1 MRRLRLLSLARLELV
16 TGLSRV
22 TLALVALPAVG
33 LVIASF
39 WLAAQ
44 FLHPVPPRRIVLA
57 SGPEHGSLHA
67 FGLRYREILARNGI
81 AVDVRTTAGAAENLE
96 LLQRPESGVDLAMVV
111 AGTAS
116 KEAAAGLVNI
126 ANLFPAPLWIAYRG
140 DRDLSEID
148 ALVGRRV
155 AVGGRGTAMAL
166 MVGPLLAA
174 NGIRPDNTTLVPLP
188 FEDAVRALRNGE
200 VDAALLGESPALP
213 EFMDLLVQPG
223 IRLMDLVRAD
233 AYARRYPHVHRM
245 DLPAGT
251 LDFARRIPQ
260 RDVRLIG
267 AVVMLAATESIHP
280 TIVDLF
286 VDAAREIHGS
296 HGFFERRGEFPDA
309 RRVDEIA
316 VSDETVRYLRTGP
329 SFLRRYL
336 PLWLADFLQ
345 RMFTLAL
352 PVVVVVLPLLNWIP
366 RAVAALMENRID
378 DVYEEL
384 RLIER
389 HAAEHG
395 PALDLAAVHADMER
409 LEGEVA
415 RLRVPLAYS
424 RELYVL
430 RSHVRAVREG
440 LPRLPERT
448 G

>member
-1 MRRLRLLSLARLELV
+1 MSRLRSLSLARLELL
-16 TGLSRV
+16 TGLSRL
-22 TLALVALPAVG
+22 TLALIAVPVLALVG
-33 LVIASF
+33 ASF

-57 SGPEHGSLHA
+57 TGPEHGSLHA

-81 AVDVRTTAGAAENLE
+81 VVDVRATAGAGENLE
-96 LLQRPESGVDLAMVV
+96 LLQRPKTGVDVAMVV
-111 AGTAS
+111 AGTAAP
-116 KEAAAGLVNI
+116 EAAAGLVNI
-126 ANLFPAPLWIAYRG
+126 ANIFPAPLWIAYRG
-140 DRDLSEID
+140 ERELTEID
-148 ALVGRRV
+148 ALAGRRI
-155 AVGGRGTAMAL
+155 AIGGRGTAIAL
-166 MVGPLLAA
+166 VVGPLLAA
-174 NGIRPDNTTLVPLP
+174 NGIGPDNTMLVPMP
-188 FEDAVRALRNGE
+188 FEDALRALRSGE

-213 EFMDLLVQPG
+213 EFMDVLVQPG
-223 IRLMDLVRAD
+223 IRLMDLARAD
-233 AYARRYPHVHRM
+233 AYARRFPHVLRM

-251 LDFARRIPQ
+251 LDFARHLPH

-267 AVVMLAATESIHP
+267 AVVMLAASDSIHP
-280 TIVDLF
+280 TIVDLL
-286 VDAAREIHGS
+286 VDAAREIHGG

-316 VSDETVRYLRTGP
+316 VSDETLRYLRTGP

-345 RMFTLAL
+345 RIFTLAL
-352 PVVVVVLPLLNWIP
+352 PVIVVVLPLLNWIP
-366 RAVAALMENRID
+366 KAVGALMENRID

-389 HAAEHG
+389 RAAQRG
-395 PALDLAAVHADMER
+395 PEPDVAALHADMER
-409 LEGEVA
+409 IEVEVA
-415 RLRVPLAYS
+415 QLRVPLAYS

-440 LPRLPERT
+440 LPRPPERA

>member
-1 MRRLRLLSLARLELV
+1 MSRLRLLSLARLELV
-16 TGLSRV
+16 TGLSRI
-22 TLALVALPAVG
+22 TLALIALPAIG

-57 SGPEHGSLHA
+57 TGPEQGSLHA

-81 AVDVRTTAGAAENLE
+81 TVDVRPTAGAAENLE
-96 LLQRPESGVDLAMVV
+96 LLQRPQSGVDLALVV

-116 KEAAAGLVNI
+116 KDGATGLVNI

-140 DRDLSEID
+140 EQELTEID
-148 ALVGRRV
+148 ALVGRRI

-174 NGIRPDNTTLVPLP
+174 NGIRPDNTVLLPLP
-188 FEDAVRALRNGE
+188 FEDALRALRNGE
-200 VDAALLGESPALP
+200 VDAALLGESPAHP
-213 EFMDLLVQPG
+213 EFMDALAQPG
-223 IRLMDLVRAD
+223 IRLMDVARAD

-267 AVVMLAATESIHP
+267 AVVMLAATDSIHP
-280 TIVDLF
+280 TIVDLL
-286 VDAAREIHGS
+286 VDAAREIHGG
-296 HGFFERRGEFPDA
+296 HGYFERRGEFPDA

-316 VSDETVRYLRTGP
+316 VSEETVRYLRTGP

-366 RAVAALMENRID
+366 RAVGALMENRID

-384 RLIER
+384 RVIER
-389 HAAEHG
+389 HAAERG
-395 PALDLAAVHADMER
+395 PGLDLAALHADMER
-409 LEGEVA
+409 IESEVA

-430 RSHVRAVREG
+430 RSHVRAVRDG
-440 LPRLPERT
+440 LPRPPT
-448 G
+448 CAS